1 MSYIKNIPI
10 KVSVGNCINYIVN
23 EDKTDGYIYISDSGI
38 DWHVANEEWKQIRKR
53 YNKNSGILAHHF
65 IQSFDPK
72 HGVTP
77 EEAKRIGLELAQR
90 QFGRLGFD
98 FIVATHVDTGVIH
111 NHILVNNVSRTTGRK
126 YNHDKKTYRFL
137 RQLNIDV
144 CRNNGVPAV
153 DAHTLDELYSG
164 MDDIKLGKRY
174 RSKPYIKTHTYDSW
188 TQKEITNKAKIRT
201 DINAAIKI
209 SGDWEDFVSN
219 MERTGYRVDWQTK
232 SGEDKK
238 FVTYTPEK
246 AERGRRD
253 RSLGMDWFSK
263 DAIIERIEKEKSR
276 REREENYEREAAYKK
291 TYRIKKTMIKETR
304 PQYYLDP
311 NWDIRPLYFG
321 KSKYRRRSWLE
332 SLIIKTFFQKR
343 EVVKRYEKPVKYSP
357 AVNKEMNEKAKA
369 ELEKSM
375 RIFKFIQENG
385 IKRSADADVIK
396 QQNEL
401 QIFIKN
407 DEQEELKKRLLSLD
421 NAAELFRDMESNAD
435 TFDEWQNLS
444 GSEKESFYYANK
456 QSIQKYTLAKR
467 KLEKL
472 ELIEKNLNEI
482 EIEQMQLNEMITNL
496 KNEIVSIRVKND
508 TISETVAYIS
518 ELERRQKQVKLREK
532 HLQNVKKEK
541 RRCEQTL

>member
-23 EDKTDGYIYISDSGI
+23 EDKTDGHIYISDSGI
-38 DWHVANEEWKQIRKR
+38 DWHIANEEWKRVREK

-65 IQSFDPK
+65 IQAFNPK

-77 EEAKRIGLELAQR
+77 EEANRIGLELAQK

-98 FIVATHVDTGVIH
+98 FIVATHVNTGVIH

-137 RQLNIDV
+137 RQLNIDM

-153 DAHTLDELYSG
+153 DSPSLDELQSG
-164 MDDIKLGKRY
+164 TDDIKLGKKY
-174 RSKPYIKTHTYDSW
+174 RSKPYIKTHAYDSW
-188 TQKEITNKAKIRT
+188 TQKEITNKKKIRE

-209 SGDWEDFVSN
+209 STDWEDFVFH
-219 MERTGYRVDWQTK
+219 MEHQGYRVDWKTK
-232 SGEDKK
+232 NGEDKK
-238 FVTYTPEK
+238 FVTYTPEN

-263 DAIIERIEKEKSR
+263 QAIIERIEKEKAK
-276 REREENYEREAAYKK
+276 REREEQYQKESVYKK
-291 TYRIKKTMIKETR
+291 TYQIKKVVIRKIRTE
-304 PQYYLDP
+304 YYLDP
-311 NWDIRPLYFG
+311 NWDIRPLHFG

-332 SLIIKTFFQKR
+332 SLIIRTFFQKR
-343 EVVKRYEKPVKYSP
+343 VVVERYKNPSSYSR
-357 AVNKEMNEKAKA
+357 VINKEMYEAAKA

-375 RIFKFIQENG
+375 RIFKFVQEHG
-385 IKRSADADVIK
+385 IKRSDEAVTIRK
-396 QQNEL
+396 QNEL

-407 DEQEELKKRLLSLD
+407 DEQEELKRRLLHLD

-435 TFDEWQNLS
+435 TFNEWNSLS

-456 QSIQKYTLAKR
+456 QSIQQHALAKR

-472 ELIEKNLNEI
+472 ELLDKNLNEI
-482 EIEQMQLNEMITNL
+482 ETEQMQISEMITNL
-496 KNEIVSIRVKND
+496 KNEITSIQTEND
-508 TISETVAYIS
+508 TISEVEAYVS
-518 ELERRQKQVKLREK
+518 ELERREKKVKVREK
-532 HLQNVKKEK
+532 EEAQNEK
-541 RRCEQTL
+541 HSERNRE